1 LVKRVITSHTGIIY
15 SATIIGD
22 LIWTYSNDKK
32 IQTWRISNDGITPE
46 EYAPIK
52 LDHRGSITALYVKA
66 SKKGYSLWS
75 ASSDQTINVHFLA
88 KSYAKH
94 ISDSASNSSLQI
106 PQKTTVSRRPELRGG
121 GSNLKRATTIAGTNL
136 TQKDKE
142 PTDISKLIVMAPP
155 PGTAAEGSPDPTSLP
170 QPINP
175 KEAQERRAQ
184 FAKRRTNS
192 SGKKKIVV
200 DEVRKSTSD
209 DSTPTQMTTN
219 LLSLP
224 RSQKVKRTQT
234 TFVSLRKSEKR
245 EKTPSPDLNN
255 IIQ

>member
-1 LVKRVITSHTGIIY
+1 
-15 SATIIGD
+15 
-22 LIWTYSNDKK
+22 
-32 IQTWRISNDGITPE
+32 
-46 EYAPIK
+46 
-52 LDHRGSITALYVKA
+52 VKA

-94 ISDSASNSSLQI
+94 IPDSAPNSSLQI
-106 PQKTTVSRRPELRGG
+106 PPKTTVSRRPELRGG

-142 PTDISKLIVMAPP
+142 QTDISKVIVMAP
-155 PGTAAEGSPDPTSLP
+155 PGTAAEGSPDPTSLQ
-170 QPINP
+170 QPINS

-209 DSTPTQMTTN
+209 DSTPTQTTTN

-224 RSQKVKRTQT
+224 KSQKVKRTQT
-234 TFVSLRKSEKR
+234 TFVSLRKSEGKR